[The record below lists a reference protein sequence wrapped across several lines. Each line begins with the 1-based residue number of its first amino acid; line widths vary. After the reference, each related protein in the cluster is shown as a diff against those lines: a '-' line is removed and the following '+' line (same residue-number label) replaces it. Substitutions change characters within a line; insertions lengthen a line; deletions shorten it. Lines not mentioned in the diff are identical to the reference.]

1 MQSGFLE
8 EILVAKPSL
17 GGPRGR
23 EERRG
28 EGRGG
33 ITRGTEV
40 HRPHEGSRISLALRK
55 DLKQQRSILRS
66 SLYTS
71 LSGSSLWDGTGL
83 GVRNSFPWFHVRSS
97 CSFNGP

>member
-17 GGPRGR
+17 DGPRGR

-33 ITRGTEV
+33 SHLRDRGASAT
-40 HRPHEGSRISLALRK
+40 
-55 DLKQQRSILRS
+55 
-66 SLYTS
+66 
-71 LSGSSLWDGTGL
+71 
-83 GVRNSFPWFHVRSS
+83 
-97 CSFNGP
+97 